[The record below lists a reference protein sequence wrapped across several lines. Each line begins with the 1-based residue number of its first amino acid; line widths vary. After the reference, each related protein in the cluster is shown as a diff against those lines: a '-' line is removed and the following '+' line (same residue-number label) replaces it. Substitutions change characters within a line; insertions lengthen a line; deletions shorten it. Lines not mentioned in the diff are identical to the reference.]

1 MSLTFSTKNPYREQ
15 LEKLPEV
22 FTLPET
28 RRILGYSPT
37 TANQTLSRWMEKG
50 LIDALAPRSGVYFN
64 LEKNKYAREQNL
76 RLAITKKYPVSR
88 IIGPHV
94 LVNYGWT
101 TQIQQYMT
109 LALNLPPI
117 KGSTSS
123 TNGYLSV
130 PEVEFQY
137 RSKKWWQAAIVDE
150 AKRNKKNIYIQ
161 GFESVSPGFALVDM
175 WMNKDLSWFPDADDL
190 HLEDAPDAAQ
200 DILQACKLLGVD
212 PDPLFAAIEVD
223 PYYLGLS
230 DSPFCP

>member
-1 MSLTFSTKNPYREQ
+1 M
-15 LEKLPEV
+15 
-22 FTLPET
+22 
-28 RRILGYSPT
+28 
-37 TANQTLSRWMEKG
+37 
-50 LIDALAPRSGVYFN
+50 
-64 LEKNKYAREQNL
+64 
-76 RLAITKKYPVSR
+76 
-88 IIGPHV
+88 
-94 LVNYGWT
+94 VNYGWT

-200 DILQACKLLGVD
+200 DILQA
-212 PDPLFAAIEVD
+212 
-223 PYYLGLS
+223 
-230 DSPFCP
+230 

>member
-1 MSLTFSTKNPYREQ
+1 MNEMATK
-15 LEKLPEV
+15 KIIAEV
-22 FTLPET
+22 FSEVSQGIKSGSFEKKV
-28 RRILGYSPT
+28 RIGLT
-37 TANQTLSRWMEKG
+37 TFGSEHGVEEMINAAIMAKNKYNDFDIVLIGPKVTEDFEVIEVSDANTGHEKMVELLEKG

-175 WMNKDLSWFPDADDL
+175 WMNKDLS
-190 HLEDAPDAAQ
+190 
-200 DILQACKLLGVD
+200 
-212 PDPLFAAIEVD
+212 
-223 PYYLGLS
+223 
-230 DSPFCP
+230 